1 MTRAAFR
8 SLLVAILV
16 LHGGAGCALAPP
28 GEPPLEQDAA
38 YARTP
43 GDTLRYHGIS
53 TSYHES
59 DLGAMQR
66 SGRTRTVREARTA
79 VAFTGGDTARAWI
92 ESYHIQTS
100 AEVGGTQNAGP
111 EVTMLPFGLTLG
123 ALGDEET
130 LSTPDFPQY
139 WSGLKSYFTNFFPRL
154 PGGPLHLGRTWGDTI
169 ITDLSTE
176 HFRGAQTRII
186 RYRVTGQ
193 ERIRG
198 VPVVVVAFD
207 SYLEGRLDQRNP
219 PDPITMPFIR
229 PIVEKTE
236 VEEHGHIYF
245 APRTGRLVRRTRQGV
260 ERRASSSPVNVEGMT
275 YTTEYSSTLELLPD
289 RRR

>member
-1 MTRAAFR
+1 MTRAVFR
-8 SLLVAILV
+8 SLLVPILV
-16 LHGGAGCALAPP
+16 LHGGARCALAPP
-28 GEPPLEQDAA
+28 GAPPLEQDAA

-43 GDTLRYHGIS
+43 GDTLRYHGTS

-59 DLGAMQR
+59 VMGAMQR
-66 SGRTRTVREARTA
+66 SGRTRTVREVRTA

-92 ESYHIQTS
+92 ESMRVETS
-100 AEVGGTQNAGP
+100 AQVGGMQNAGP
-111 EVTMLPFGLTLG
+111 DVTMLPFVLTLD
-123 ALGDEET
+123 ALGDDET

-139 WSGLKSYFTNFFPRL
+139 WSGLRSYFTNFFPRL
-154 PGGPLHLGRTWGDTI
+154 PGGPLRPGTAWADTT
-169 ITDLSTE
+169 ITDLSDE
-176 HFRGAQTRII
+176 HFTGRQTRII

-207 SYLEGRLDQRNP
+207 SYLEGRRNQRNP

-229 PIVEKTE
+229 PIVERTE

-260 ERRASSSPVNVEGMT
+260 ETHGSSSPINVEGMS

-289 RRR
+289 RR

>member
-1 MTRAAFR
+1 MTRAVFR
-8 SLLVAILV
+8 NLLVSILV
-16 LHGGAGCALAPP
+16 VQGGAGCALAPP
-28 GEPPLEQDAA
+28 GAPPLEQDAA

-43 GDTLRYHGIS
+43 GDTLRYHGTS

-59 DLGAMQR
+59 IMGAMQS

-92 ESYHIQTS
+92 ESYRTQTS

-111 EVTMLPFGLTLG
+111 EITMLPFVLTLG
-123 ALGDEET
+123 ALGNDET

-139 WSGLKSYFTNFFPRL
+139 WSGLESYFTNFFPPL
-154 PGGPLHLGRTWGDTI
+154 PGGPLHLERTWADTI
-169 ITDLSTE
+169 ITDLSDE
-176 HFRGAQTRII
+176 HFRGTQTHII

-193 ERIRG
+193 ERIHG
-198 VPVVVVAFD
+198 VPVVVVEFD
-207 SYLEGRLDQRNP
+207 SYLEGRRDQRNP

-229 PIVEKTE
+229 PIVERTE

-260 ERRASSSPVNVEGMT
+260 ERRGSSSPINVEGMMF
-275 YTTEYSSTLELLPD
+275 TTEYSSTLELLPD